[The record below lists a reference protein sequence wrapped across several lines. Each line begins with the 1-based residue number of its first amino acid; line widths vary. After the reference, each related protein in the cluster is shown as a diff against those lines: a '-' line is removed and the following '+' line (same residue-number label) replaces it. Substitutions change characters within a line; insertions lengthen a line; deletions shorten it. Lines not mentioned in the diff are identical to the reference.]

1 MNFSRSSNKLWIKL
15 GVSLL
20 FLLSAQGLFAVT
32 ADTEGKI
39 GGGYAVTGQIPQMGY
54 TFEVY
59 NAANGLPTSDANVIL
74 SSSDGYIWVGGYSGV
89 FRYDG
94 TSFERLPTYLGTTS
108 GRGLFEDSKKR
119 LWVATN
125 DNGVVVLYDEKSRR
139 YNYKDGLP
147 SSSVRVFAEDAEG
160 NIFIGTTSGVA
171 YVDTQ
176 GRLYTLSDS
185 RINEERILKL
195 DSDSKGKIFGQTKNG
210 NVFAIENCKISEF
223 YTYEELGMEKI
234 TTLLADKH
242 SAGIVYLA
250 TESSN
255 IYYGSFGKKAS
266 DLRKINVAPLK
277 NVHWLSYDCGR
288 VWVSST
294 SMAGYLDERNRFQE
308 LINIPANCTIE
319 MTTSDYQGNI
329 WIASSN
335 QGVIKVVTNN
345 FVNLSD
351 ISGLLGE
358 TTNAT
363 CVHNGK
369 LYIGTDRGLR
379 ILNSEK
385 QPVADELS
393 EFLGTSRIRCIVED
407 FEKNLWLATYT
418 NNMGLV
424 CQSADGKITSFTK
437 ENGLLSNQIRTIS
450 IAKDGRVLVG
460 TNGGLAII
468 KNGRVERTYGSE
480 DGIKNTE
487 FLTVA
492 EGFDGDVYCGSDGD
506 GIYVIGDSGVR
517 RIGRGEGLTSDVVM
531 RIKRDE
537 KHELLWLITS
547 NSIGMIKNGVIKN
560 VTSFPYNNNYDI
572 YINDKDEVWILSS
585 YGIYCVAVDNL
596 IYDYVKDYRVYS
608 IANGLPYSITGNS
621 YSALDDDGNLYVA
634 GREGVIRFNI
644 NHFFDSNALVK
655 AGISAVFI
663 DDKKISANADGSY
676 TLPSSS
682 KRIKLLVSVLD
693 YTMNNP
699 LVKVFLEGSGD
710 PGITARKNE
719 LTPLEY
725 TSLPYGNYAL
735 RIQVMGND
743 GKTPVLD
750 NSFTIIKKPKLL
762 EVLAVRIV
770 IALLVMIIVGLV
782 VWRFMK
788 ATVIRRQYSELRQ
801 AKDDVERANMARSRF
816 LSNMSQQIITPVN
829 TIMGMNEM
837 IMREDA
843 RDVPKTY
850 FMSIMNYAFDIRTA
864 SESLAAL
871 VSDLFEMT
879 KIETGALE
887 LVQTEYD
894 LQDIL
899 RSVIIPVRERSL
911 EKGLKFDVSIDEMV
925 PKRLYGDVGKIR
937 QVLLKLLNNAIQYTF
952 EGGFELKL
960 SMEERTDNE
969 CGLCFSIKDTGVGIK
984 EDEVEGLF
992 SPYGQPGQQFE
1003 REETEEHLKTGLG
1016 LDISRRFAE
1025 LMGGVLVC
1033 RSVYGEGSEFI
1044 FTLTQKII
1052 DPTPIGVFQEHD
1064 DSAVERGPYI
1074 PQFIAPDADV
1084 LVIDSN
1090 KMNLEVIK
1098 NLLKATKVFITTAFT
1113 AEEGLE
1119 KIRTSSFNIIFVD
1132 QMIVKMYGDDLINKI
1147 REYTADIPVYVITEN
1162 AALGEDSY
1170 KEMGY
1175 SGCLLNPID
1184 SKLFERIIMRNL
1196 PESMM
1201 EKPSAGDFSEKLAEI
1216 PEEMKWV
1223 YEVEGLFVEQGIK
1236 YSGGAGVF
1244 IFGLQLFVDT
1254 IEENSRRVDEA
1265 YKKGDFKQL
1274 EVKSSIVKNSSR
1286 FIGAVQLE
1294 ELAAKMEEA
1303 CKKDDKI
1310 YIASHIDNLLKTYS
1324 EFKEKLNKL
1333 NGNNQEM

>member
-15 GVSLL
+15 GASLV

-32 ADTEGKI
+32 AGTEGKI

-94 TSFERLPTYLGTTS
+94 TSFERLPTYLGASS

-210 NVFAIENCKISEF
+210 NVFAIENCKITEF
-223 YTYEELGMEKI
+223 YTFEELGMEKI

-242 SAGIVYLA
+242 SSGIVYLA

-288 VWVSST
+288 LWVSST

-393 EFLGTSRIRCIVED
+393 DFLGTSRIRCIVED

-437 ENGLLSNQIRTIS
+437 EDGLLSNQIRTIS

-492 EGFDGDVYCGSDGD
+492 EGLDGDIYCGSDGD
-506 GIYVIGDSGVR
+506 GIYVINDSGVR

-750 NSFTIIKKPKLL
+750 NSVTIIKKPKLL

-911 EKGLKFDVSIDEMV
+911 EKGLKFDVNIDEMV

-984 EDEVEGLF
+984 ENEVEGLF

-1132 QMIVKMYGDDLINKI
+1132 QMIVKMYGDDLISKI

-1170 KEMGY
+1170 KAMGY

-1201 EKPSAGDFSEKLAEI
+1201 EKPSAGDFSENLAEI

-1236 YSGGAGVF
+1236 YSGGAGGF

-1254 IEENSRRVDEA
+1254 IEENSRRIDEA

-1274 EVKSSIVKNSSR
+1274 EVTSSIVKNSSR